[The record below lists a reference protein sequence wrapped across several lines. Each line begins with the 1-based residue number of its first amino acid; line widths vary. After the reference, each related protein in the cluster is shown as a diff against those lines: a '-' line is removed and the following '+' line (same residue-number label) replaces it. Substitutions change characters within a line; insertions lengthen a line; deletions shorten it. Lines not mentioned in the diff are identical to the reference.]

1 MSNQKHLI
9 MIHII
14 QILVVYDPLRPEEN
28 YALRFDEVMYEDLFT
43 DGFLACVSLSEETL
57 YNFCKNKGG
66 IWTCTHQIDQDD
78 DEQPLAELEFE
89 YNGKFVKALDRL
101 LTRKNFPLNS
111 KNIKFHLN

>member
-14 QILVVYDPLRPEEN
+14 QIIVVYDPLRPEEN
-28 YALRFDEVMYEDLFT
+28 YGLRFDEIMYEELFT
-43 DGFLACVSLSEETL
+43 EGFLACVSLSDDTL

-89 YNGKFVKALDRL
+89 HDGKFFKALDRL

-111 KNIKFHLN
+111 KEIKCQLN